1 MSSMSLGTGPLGT
14 HDDANR
20 MNGKTD
26 RAPPP
31 ARGRIRN
38 RGWCVPRIPNR
49 ACRQRRCVE
58 QVFGTAGGAAHSPDR
73 KWYRID
79 PAPSQPRGAVTS
91 EGDVAAASGEG
102 ATKRV
107 APEERAI
114 AGSRDEHCRRACA
127 LSPVTR
133 HPSPVTR
140 HPSPGARARA
150 RARRYSI
157 ESCPRSFIPSCCAPV
172 RSTPRSVARQPTPVP
187 RPRPQTPDS
196 PQAWRWPESATR
208 PCRSTLELV
217 AIEPS
222 WSSHVDRAKQRSCH
236 AAATAC
242 NEKNPQRSRVQFSQ

>member
-1 MSSMSLGTGPLGT
+1 MERPT
-14 HDDANR
+14 
-20 MNGKTD
+20 
-26 RAPPP
+26 APPP

-140 HPSPGARARA
+140 HPSPVTRCACACA
-150 RARRYSI
+150 CASI
-157 ESCPRSFIPSCCAPV
+157 LDRKLSTFFHPILLRPGEKHTPIRSAP
-172 RSTPRSVARQPTPVP
+172 TNF
-187 RPRPQTPDS
+187 
-196 PQAWRWPESATR
+196 
-208 PCRSTLELV
+208 
-217 AIEPS
+217 
-222 WSSHVDRAKQRSCH
+222 SS
-236 AAATAC
+236 
-242 NEKNPQRSRVQFSQ
+242 